1 MTQDYNLAI
10 AAVRGSSL
18 SFAQLLS
25 DPLGSFILSQKIPQ
39 VSETASDLRG
49 LPKVQDALVRSVF

>member
-39 VSETASDLRG
+39 VSETASVLRG